1 MIAKQSALVDDLN
14 GQIEQLK
21 SVNSQLDYTWGE
33 KYREAT
39 ETKDAEYAK
48 LKKDLQGLIDSE
60 RRAHNEKVKTL
71 VTDFKQD
78 MQTVES
84 THKRKTS
91 ESTALTVKM
100 EAKVQKQEKVIDEL
114 KNLL

>member
-39 ETKDAEYAK
+39 DLKETEFQKM
-48 LKKDLQGLIDSE
+48 KKDLTGLIDNE
-60 RRAHNEKVKTL
+60 RR
-71 VTDFKQD
+71 
-78 MQTVES
+78 
-84 THKRKTS
+84 
-91 ESTALTVKM
+91 
-100 EAKVQKQEKVIDEL
+100 
-114 KNLL
+114 